1 MGGVDAD
8 DAGDILVVAERGLGK
23 RTPLSEFRLQGRG
36 GNGVTLMKITDKT
49 GNVAGMRYVLPDDDI
64 LLVTAQGMMIRTR
77 ASEVRRSGR
86 ITQGVKM
93 IGLEPPD
100 QVVSVARLAEREEPE
115 AAEEEAGEQ
124 EPLF

>member
-1 MGGVDAD
+1 MAAVAAEE
-8 DAGDILVVAERGLGK
+8 AGDILIVAERGFGK
-23 RTPLSEFRLQGRG
+23 RTPLAEYRVQGRG
-36 GNGVTLMKITDKT
+36 GIGVTLMKITDKT
-49 GNVAGMRYVLPDDDI
+49 GRVVGMRYVLPDDDI

-115 AAEEEAGEQ
+115 AAEEDAGEQ